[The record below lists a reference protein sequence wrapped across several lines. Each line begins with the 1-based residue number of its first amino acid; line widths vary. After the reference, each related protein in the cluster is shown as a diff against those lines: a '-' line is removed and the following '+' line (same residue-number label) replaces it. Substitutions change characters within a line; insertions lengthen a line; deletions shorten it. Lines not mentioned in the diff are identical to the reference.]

1 MKITAHGDSHIGRIR
16 QANEDY
22 FLHEK
27 IRDEEHLF
35 VVADGMGGHQAGDVA
50 SRLGTQS
57 FASSYKRLRKQGK
70 PIMEAMNQSLR
81 KANTAILRKAQLD
94 PRKKGMGTT
103 FSGAVV
109 DGDRLNVIHVG
120 DSRIY
125 LIRDGDVRRLTTD
138 QTFVAK
144 MVEDGRIT
152 EEEARD
158 HPQKNILYMSLGAR
172 DHFTPEIIADIE
184 VKEGDIL
191 VMCSDGL
198 STHVRD
204 DVIRAYAEA
213 YYPAEAVD
221 GLIRRANESGG
232 VDNITVQV
240 VRLGVI
246 GDLDNT
252 VALYTPRKKRRFPY
266 FWAGGALILAILGLV
281 SWFGGDNS
289 ATASGAASLPAVA
302 RRPAPAAYTLRLE
315 AVKLA
320 TEAGNLLRAD
330 PRHLVYFADGRVW
343 LFGGDRY
350 LMADLDDSGDL
361 EEIAP
366 AGGGRFIPNPF
377 NQRLILRRKNSRRP
391 AYSISREAGEQLL
404 LEIGGDDSRDSI
416 DQLSRRIVIAG
427 LKPPVVPLFINRS
440 MFLFSDS
447 SYFFMV
453 ENPLPGEEPLRLRK
467 CRLAGG
473 ELSGVFSLKV
483 IPPRL
488 LLLIYGDQ
496 SRQLRICE
504 FAPGEEP
511 SVREI
516 PFVFFRRP
524 LGLEYM
530 SEGEIIA
537 FFPDGAILMNE
548 RGESLGVASV
558 PPGSAS
564 SLVRV
569 VAPPTGAQRLGVTDD
584 GGLVRVTIE

>member
-27 IRDEEHLF
+27 VRDDEHLF
-35 VVADGMGGHQAGDVA
+35 IVADGMGGHQAGDVA

-70 PIMEAMNQSLR
+70 PILEAMNQSLR
-81 KANTAILRKAQLD
+81 RANAAILRKAQLD

-109 DGDRLNVIHVG
+109 DGDRLHVIHVG

-125 LIRDGDVRRLTTD
+125 LIRNGAVRRLTTD

-184 VKEGDIL
+184 LKEGDIL

-198 STHVRD
+198 NTHVRD

-213 YYPAEAVD
+213 YYPTEAVD
-221 GLIRRANESGG
+221 GLIRRANDSGG

-240 VRLGVI
+240 VRLGAI

-266 FWAGGALILAILGLV
+266 LCAGGALLLAIVAMVL
-281 SWFGGDNS
+281 WFGGGES
-289 ATASGAASLPAVA
+289 PTASSPVPEEA
-302 RRPAPAAYTLRLE
+302 RPPAPAEFILRLE
-315 AVKLA
+315 PVNLAV
-320 TEAGNLLRAD
+320 EAGNLLRAD
-330 PRHLVYFADGRVW
+330 PRHLVHCAHGRVW

-361 EEIAP
+361 EEVAL
-366 AGGGRFIPNPF
+366 ARGARLVPNSS
-377 NQRLILRRKNSRRP
+377 NQRMILRRENSRRP
-391 AYSISREAGEQLL
+391 RYTIARQ
-404 LEIGGDDSRDSI
+404 DD
-416 DQLSRRIVIAG
+416 
-427 LKPPVVPLFINRS
+427 
-440 MFLFSDS
+440 
-447 SYFFMV
+447 
-453 ENPLPGEEPLRLRK
+453 
-467 CRLAGG
+467 
-473 ELSGVFSLKV
+473 
-483 IPPRL
+483 
-488 LLLIYGDQ
+488 
-496 SRQLRICE
+496 
-504 FAPGEEP
+504 
-511 SVREI
+511 
-516 PFVFFRRP
+516 
-524 LGLEYM
+524 
-530 SEGEIIA
+530 
-537 FFPDGAILMNE
+537 
-548 RGESLGVASV
+548 
-558 PPGSAS
+558 
-564 SLVRV
+564 
-569 VAPPTGAQRLGVTDD
+569 
-584 GGLVRVTIE
+584 